1 MVLSKLRPTDYW
13 NRAMKRL
20 RSSLLILL
28 LIVGVFLN
36 IERLDIG
43 AQVDI
48 VNLQTFVYILA
59 FFAVFITLLLP
70 ESWRPSTLLLI
81 GFWAVVY
88 ITLKLTIFNYRPILG
103 GIFTYLTVTELAMLS
118 LLVLASGRIA
128 NDLIDVEDTVA
139 TATLE
144 DVSDRVKKIEQ
155 ADEAISK
162 EFARSRRYDSPISV
176 MVLKVHP
183 EDVQFNMQRAA
194 EEILQGMLKRYAS
207 NRLVRLLDR
216 ELRRTDL
223 VLERMKEDEIVLVL
237 PETSPEGTD
246 ILADRIRA
254 SIKENMGIDITTGY
268 ASFPDQAL
276 TFEDLLKQ
284 AQTQA
289 IAPRIGGKSEDIAEL
304 AA

>member
-1 MVLSKLRPTDYW
+1 
-13 NRAMKRL
+13 MKRL